1 MTTGRAAAVV
11 LSTHQ
16 TDDVAALC
24 QRVVVLLGGRVH
36 FDGTPAALAAIAD
49 GRVWLATERDP
60 DAELTWV
67 TAEGGV
73 RHIGE
78 PPQGAD
84 PVPSTVEDGYLV
96 LAASAGQVV
105 GAA

>member
-1 MTTGRAAAVV
+1 M

-24 QRVVVLLGGRVH
+24 QRVIVLLGGRVR
-36 FDGTPAALAAIAD
+36 FDGTPAQLAAIAE

-60 DAELTWV
+60 RADLAWV
-67 TAEGGV
+67 TAEGRI

-78 PPQGAD
+78 PPPGAE
-84 PVPSTVEDGYLV
+84 PAMATVEDGYLL
-96 LAASAGQVV
+96 LAGSTGETV
-105 GAA
+105 AAA